1 MNSQHQPS
9 LLSRLEKLIATN
21 SISSSLPELDE
32 SNLEVI
38 VLLAD
43 WCESLGFHTEVLP
56 IAGEPG
62 KANMLATMGKG
73 DGGLVLSG
81 HTDTVPCNPDR
92 WQSDPHKLTE
102 RDQRFYGLGTCDMK
116 GFFALVLEAVADY
129 RNADFK
135 QPLMILATADEE
147 SAMSGARALAAQ
159 GIPKAR
165 YAVVGE
171 PTSLVPVRAHKGIMM
186 ESIRLTGKAGHSSNP
201 ALGINALDAMLPVMA
216 ELQNFRL
223 ELAQNYQNAHFAVQT
238 PTMNFGCIHGGDNP
252 NRICGAC
259 EMAFDLRTLPG
270 MSNDQLREE
279 LQRRLT
285 PIAEQNQGTL
295 EYTPLFPGVEP
306 FETAQTSPLVAAAER
321 LTGHS
326 AITVNYATEAP
337 FLQNMG
343 IETLVL
349 GPGSIDQAHQPD
361 EFLEHSQID
370 PCVSLIRRLIEDFC
384 LKDSR
389 D

>member
-102 RDQRFYGLGTCDMK
+102 RDHRFYGLGTCDMK

-252 NRICGAC
+252 NRICGA
-259 EMAFDLRTLPG
+259 
-270 MSNDQLREE
+270 
-279 LQRRLT
+279 
-285 PIAEQNQGTL
+285 
-295 EYTPLFPGVEP
+295 
-306 FETAQTSPLVAAAER
+306 
-321 LTGHS
+321 
-326 AITVNYATEAP
+326 
-337 FLQNMG
+337 
-343 IETLVL
+343 
-349 GPGSIDQAHQPD
+349 
-361 EFLEHSQID
+361 
-370 PCVSLIRRLIEDFC
+370 
-384 LKDSR
+384 
-389 D
+389 